1 MNAFQ
6 RIAIIV
12 GYEWRRAIAKKKFLV
27 LLILALALQV
37 GLFALFYYF
46 FTNPLP
52 PGFTVIGPSL
62 EEIKSMMWLVGV
74 LGPQIQSLFIPLI
87 AIVIAGGSMSE
98 EYERGTADILL
109 SKPITK
115 IEYMT
120 GKFLGGLSLL
130 GFVIAL
136 TTTLGATLAY
146 GLFGPQESIQFVPV
160 IYLVLLYSNM
170 LFFSM
175 TFMFSEVLR
184 RTTLSILAGIS
195 ILVASSIIGGI
206 LSTMYLISGGEQ
218 LYLEVSKWL
227 PNWSVSNLP
236 NFVASELI
244 TAPQSPFV
252 STPGGDIQLAA
263 AIIAVYT
270 IASILIAAL
279 KLVRSDVTKRTT

>member
-27 LLILALALQV
+27 LMILALALQV

-46 FTNPLP
+46 FTNPP
-52 PGFTVIGPSL
+52 PGFTIIGPSL
-62 EEIKSMMWLVGV
+62 EDVKAMMWLVGV
-74 LGPQIQSLFIPLI
+74 LGPQSLFIPLI

-98 EYERGTADILL
+98 EYERGTADMLL

-120 GKFLGGLSLL
+120 GKFLGGLTLL

-136 TTTLGATLAY
+136 TTALGATLAY
-146 GLFGPQESIQFVPV
+146 GLFGPQESIQFAPV

-175 TFMFSEVLR
+175 AFMFSEVFR
-184 RTTLSILAGIS
+184 RTTLSILAAVS

-206 LSTMYLISGGEQ
+206 LSTMYFMTQEQ

-236 NFVASELI
+236 SFVASELI
-244 TAPQSPFV
+244 TAPESPFV
-252 STPGGDIQLAA
+252 SMPGGDIQLAA

-270 IASILIAAL
+270 ITSILIAAL

>member
-6 RIAIIV
+6 RIATII
-12 GYEWRRAIAKKKFLV
+12 GYEWRRALAKKKFLV
-27 LLILALALQV
+27 LMILALALQV
-37 GLFALFYYF
+37 GLFALLYYF
-46 FTNPLP
+46 LTNPP

-62 EEIKSMMWLVGV
+62 EEVKAMMWLVGV
-74 LGPQIQSLFIPLI
+74 LGPQSLFIPLI

-146 GLFGPQESIQFVPV
+146 GLFGPQESIQFAPV

-175 TFMFSEVLR
+175 AFMFSEVFR
-184 RTTLSILAGIS
+184 RTTLSILAAVG
-195 ILVASSIIGGI
+195 ILVASSFIGGI
-206 LSTMYLISGGEQ
+206 LSMMYSMTQEQ

-236 NFVASELI
+236 SFVASELI
-244 TAPQSPFV
+244 TAPQSPFI
-252 STPGGDIQLAA
+252 SMPGVDIQLAA

-279 KLVRSDVTKRTT
+279 KLVRSDVTKRTS

>member
-27 LLILALALQV
+27 LMILALALQV

-46 FTNPLP
+46 FTNPP
-52 PGFTVIGPSL
+52 PGFTIIGPSL
-62 EEIKSMMWLVGV
+62 EEVKAMMWLVGV
-74 LGPQIQSLFIPLI
+74 LGPQSLFIPLI

-98 EYERGTADILL
+98 EYERGTADMLL

-120 GKFLGGLSLL
+120 GKFLGGLTLL

-136 TTTLGATLAY
+136 TTALGATLAY
-146 GLFGPQESIQFVPV
+146 GLFGPQESIQFAPV

-175 TFMFSEVLR
+175 AFMFSEVFR
-184 RTTLSILAGIS
+184 RTTLSILAAVS

-206 LSTMYLISGGEQ
+206 LSTMYFMTQEQ

-236 NFVASELI
+236 SFVASELI
-244 TAPQSPFV
+244 TAPESPFV
-252 STPGGDIQLAA
+252 SMPGGDIQLAA

-270 IASILIAAL
+270 ITSILIAAL

>member
-12 GYEWRRAIAKKKFLV
+12 GYEWRRALAKKKFLV

-46 FTNPLP
+46 FTNPP

-62 EEIKSMMWLVGV
+62 EEVKAMMWLVGV
-74 LGPQIQSLFIPLI
+74 LGPQGLFIPLI

-98 EYERGTADILL
+98 EYEHGTADILL

-120 GKFLGGLSLL
+120 GKFLGGLALL

-146 GLFGPQESIQFVPV
+146 GLFGPQESIQFAPV

-175 TFMFSEVLR
+175 AFMFSEVFR
-184 RTTLSILAGIS
+184 KTTLSILATVS
-195 ILVASSIIGGI
+195 ILVASAFIGGI
-206 LSTMYLISGGEQ
+206 LSTMYFMTQEQ

-227 PNWSVSNLP
+227 PSWSVSNLP
-236 NFVASELI
+236 SFVASELI

-252 STPGGDIQLAA
+252 SMPGGDIQLAA

-270 IASILIAAL
+270 IASILIATI
-279 KLVRSDVTKRTT
+279 KLVRSDVTKKAA

>member
-46 FTNPLP
+46 FTNPP

-62 EEIKSMMWLVGV
+62 EEVKAMMWLVGV
-74 LGPQIQSLFIPLI
+74 LGPQGLFIPLI
-87 AIVIAGGSMSE
+87 AIVVAGGSMSE
-98 EYERGTADILL
+98 EYEHGTADILL

-146 GLFGPQESIQFVPV
+146 GLFGPQEYIQFVPV
-160 IYLVLLYSNM
+160 IYLVLVYSNI

-175 TFMFSEVLR
+175 AFMFSEVFR
-184 RTTLSILAGIS
+184 RTTLSILAAVG
-195 ILVASSIIGGI
+195 ILVASLFIGGI
-206 LSTMYLISGGEQ
+206 LSMMYSMTQEQ

-236 NFVASELI
+236 SFVASELI
-244 TAPQSPFV
+244 TAPESPFV
-252 STPGGDIQLAA
+252 SVQGGNIQLAA

-270 IASILIAAL
+270 MASILIPAL
-279 KLVRSDVTKRTT
+279 KLVKSDVTKRTS

>member
-1 MNAFQ
+1 
-6 RIAIIV
+6 
-12 GYEWRRAIAKKKFLV
+12 
-27 LLILALALQV
+27 LALQV

-46 FTNPLP
+46 FTNPP
-52 PGFTVIGPSL
+52 PGFTIIGPSL
-62 EEIKSMMWLVGV
+62 EEVKAMMWLVGV
-74 LGPQIQSLFIPLI
+74 LGTQSLFIPLI

-146 GLFGPQESIQFVPV
+146 GLFGPQESIQFAPV

-175 TFMFSEVLR
+175 AFMFSEVFR
-184 RTTLSILAGIS
+184 RTTLSILAAVG
-195 ILVASSIIGGI
+195 ILVASSFIGGI
-206 LSTMYLISGGEQ
+206 LSMMYFMTQEQ

-236 NFVASELI
+236 SFVASELI

-252 STPGGDIQLAA
+252 SMPSGDIQLAA
-263 AIIAVYT
+263 TIIAVYT

-279 KLVRSDVTKRTT
+279 KLVRSDVTKRTS

>member
-1 MNAFQ
+1 MGFLQ
-6 RIAIIV
+6 RSANLV
-12 GYEWRRAIAKKKFLV
+12 TYEWKRALAKKKLFVLV
-27 LLILALALQV
+27 ALVLALQV
-37 GLFALFYYF
+37 GLFALFYYLF
-46 FTNPLP
+46 FINPP
-52 PGFTVIGPSL
+52 PGFIGSSL
-62 EEIKSMMWLVGV
+62 EEAKDMMWLVGV
-74 LGPQIQSLFIPLI
+74 LGLQSLFIPII

-98 EYERGTADILL
+98 EYEHGTADILL

-160 IYLVLLYSNM
+160 IYLVLLYANM

-175 TFMFSEVLR
+175 AFMFSEVLR
-184 RTTLSILAGIS
+184 RTTLSMLAGIG
-195 ILVASSIIGGI
+195 ILMASWFIGGI
-206 LSTMYLISGGEQ
+206 LSTMHVFTGEQ
-218 LYLEVSKWL
+218 LYLEISKWL
-227 PNWSVSNLP
+227 PLWSVSNLP
-236 NFVASELI
+236 SFVASELI
-244 TAPQSPFV
+244 TATDSPFV
-252 STPGGDIQLAA
+252 SVSGGDIPLAA

-279 KLVRSDVTKRTT
+279 KLVRSDVTKRAD

>member
-6 RIAIIV
+6 RIATII
-12 GYEWRRAIAKKKFLV
+12 GYELRRALAKKKFLV
-27 LLILALALQV
+27 LVILALALQV
-37 GLFALFYYF
+37 GIFALFYYF
-46 FTNPLP
+46 FTNPP
-52 PGFTVIGPSL
+52 PGFTIIGPAL
-62 EEIKSMMWLVGV
+62 EEVKAMMWLVGV
-74 LGPQIQSLFIPLI
+74 LGPQGLFIPLI

-160 IYLVLLYSNM
+160 IYLVLVYSNM

-175 TFMFSEVLR
+175 AFMFSEVFR
-184 RTTLSILAGIS
+184 RTTLSILASVG
-195 ILVASSIIGGI
+195 ILVASLFIGGI
-206 LSTMYLISGGEQ
+206 LSTMYFISGGEQ

-236 NFVASELI
+236 SFVASELI
-244 TAPQSPFV
+244 TAPESPFV
-252 STPGGDIQLAA
+252 SVQGGDIQLAA

-279 KLVRSDVTKRTT
+279 KLVRSDVTKRNT

>member
-46 FTNPLP
+46 FTNPP

-62 EEIKSMMWLVGV
+62 EEVKAMMWLVGV
-74 LGPQIQSLFIPLI
+74 LGPQSLFIPLI

-120 GKFLGGLSLL
+120 GKFLGGLTLL

-146 GLFGPQESIQFVPV
+146 GLFGPQESIQFAPV

-175 TFMFSEVLR
+175 AFMFSEVFR
-184 RTTLSILAGIS
+184 RTTLSILAAVG
-195 ILVASSIIGGI
+195 ILVASSFIGGI
-206 LSTMYLISGGEQ
+206 LSMMYFMTQEQ

-236 NFVASELI
+236 SFVASELI

-252 STPGGDIQLAA
+252 SMPGGDIQLAA

-279 KLVRSDVTKRTT
+279 KLVRSDVTKRTS

>member
-6 RIAIIV
+6 RIATII

-27 LLILALALQV
+27 LMILALALQV

-46 FTNPLP
+46 FTNPP

-62 EEIKSMMWLVGV
+62 EEVKAMMWLVGV
-74 LGPQIQSLFIPLI
+74 LGTQSLFIPLI

-146 GLFGPQESIQFVPV
+146 GLFGPQESIQFAPV

-175 TFMFSEVLR
+175 AFMFSEVFR
-184 RTTLSILAGIS
+184 RTTLSILAAVG
-195 ILVASSIIGGI
+195 ILVASSFIGGI
-206 LSTMYLISGGEQ
+206 LSMMYFMTQEQ

-236 NFVASELI
+236 SFVASELI

-252 STPGGDIQLAA
+252 SMPGGDIQLAA
-263 AIIAVYT
+263 TIIAVYT

-279 KLVRSDVTKRTT
+279 KLVRSDVTKRTS

>member
-6 RIAIIV
+6 RIATII
-12 GYEWRRAIAKKKFLV
+12 GYEWRRALAKKKFLV

-46 FTNPLP
+46 FTNPP

-62 EEIKSMMWLVGV
+62 EEVKAMMWLVGV
-74 LGPQIQSLFIPLI
+74 LGPQSLFIPLI

-146 GLFGPQESIQFVPV
+146 GLFGPQESIQFAPV

-175 TFMFSEVLR
+175 AFMFSEVFR
-184 RTTLSILAGIS
+184 RTTLSILVAVG
-195 ILVASSIIGGI
+195 ILVASSFIGGI
-206 LSTMYLISGGEQ
+206 LSMMYFMTQEQ
-218 LYLEVSKWL
+218 FYLEVSKWL

-236 NFVASELI
+236 SFVASELI

-252 STPGGDIQLAA
+252 SMPGGDIQLAA

-279 KLVRSDVTKRTT
+279 KLVRSDVTKRTS

>member
-1 MNAFQ
+1 MNAPQ
-6 RIAIIV
+6 RVAIIM
-12 GYEWRRAIAKKKFLV
+12 GYELRRALAKKKFFVLV
-27 LLILALALQV
+27 ISALALQV
-37 GLFALFYYF
+37 GVFVLFYYF
-46 FTNPLP
+46 FTNPP
-52 PGFTVIGPSL
+52 PGFTIIGPAL
-62 EEIKSMMWLVGV
+62 EEVKALMWLVGV
-74 LGPQIQSLFIPLI
+74 LGPQGLFIPII

-115 IEYMT
+115 IEYIT
-120 GKFLGGLSLL
+120 GKFLGGLALL

-160 IYLVLLYSNM
+160 IYLVLLYANL

-195 ILVASSIIGGI
+195 ILVASAFIGGI
-206 LSTMYLISGGEQ
+206 LSTMYFISGGEQ

-236 NFVASELI
+236 SFVASELI
-244 TAPQSPFV
+244 AAPESPFV
-252 STPGGDIQLAA
+252 SLPGGDIQLATV
-263 AIIAVYT
+263 IIAVYS

-279 KLVRSDVTKRTT
+279 KLVRSDVTKRTG

>member
-27 LLILALALQV
+27 LMILALALQV

-46 FTNPLP
+46 FTNPP
-52 PGFTVIGPSL
+52 PGFTIIGPSL
-62 EEIKSMMWLVGV
+62 EDVKAMMWLVGV
-74 LGPQIQSLFIPLI
+74 LGPQSLFIPLI

-98 EYERGTADILL
+98 EYERGTADMLL

-120 GKFLGGLSLL
+120 GKFLGGLTLL

-136 TTTLGATLAY
+136 TTALGATLAY
-146 GLFGPQESIQFVPV
+146 GLFGPQESIQFAPV
-160 IYLVLLYSNM
+160 VYLVLLYSNM

-175 TFMFSEVLR
+175 AFMFSEVFR
-184 RTTLSILAGIS
+184 RTTLSILAAVS

-206 LSTMYLISGGEQ
+206 LSTMYFMTQEQ

-236 NFVASELI
+236 SFVASELI
-244 TAPQSPFV
+244 TAPESPFV
-252 STPGGDIQLAA
+252 SMPGGDIQLAA

-270 IASILIAAL
+270 ITSILIAAL

>member
-1 MNAFQ
+1 MGFLQ
-6 RIAIIV
+6 RSANLV
-12 GYEWRRAIAKKKFLV
+12 TYEWRRALAKKWLYA
-27 LLILALALQV
+27 LLILALVLQV

-46 FTNPLP
+46 FTNPP
-52 PGFTVIGPSL
+52 PGFTIIGPSL
-62 EEIKSMMWLVGV
+62 EEVKASMWLVGV
-74 LGPQIQSLFIPLI
+74 LGPQSLFIPLI

-98 EYERGTADILL
+98 EYEHGTADILL
-109 SKPITK
+109 SKPIKK

-175 TFMFSEVLR
+175 AFMFSEVIR
-184 RTTLSILAGIS
+184 RTTLSILVVIG
-195 ILVASSIIGGI
+195 ILVASAFIGGI
-206 LSTMYLISGGEQ
+206 LSMMYSISGGEQ
-218 LYLEVSKWL
+218 LYLEISKLL

-236 NFVASELI
+236 SFVASRLI
-244 TAPQSPFV
+244 TAPENPFISV
-252 STPGGDIQLAA
+252 LGGDIQLAT

-270 IASILIAAL
+270 VASILIAAL
-279 KLVRSDVTKRTT
+279 KLVRSDVTKRTD

>member
-6 RIAIIV
+6 RIATII
-12 GYEWRRAIAKKKFLV
+12 GYELRRALAKKKFLV
-27 LLILALALQV
+27 LAILALALQV
-37 GLFALFYYF
+37 GIFALFYYF
-46 FTNPLP
+46 FTNPP
-52 PGFTVIGPSL
+52 PGFTIIGPAL
-62 EEIKSMMWLVGV
+62 EEVKVMMWLVGV
-74 LGPQIQSLFIPLI
+74 LGPQGLFIPLI

-120 GKFLGGLSLL
+120 GKFLGGLTLL

-136 TTTLGATLAY
+136 TTALGATLAY

-160 IYLVLLYSNM
+160 IYFALLYSNM

-175 TFMFSEVLR
+175 AFMFSEVFR
-184 RTTLSILAGIS
+184 RTTLSMLAVIG
-195 ILVASSIIGGI
+195 ILVASSLIGGI
-206 LSTMYLISGGEQ
+206 LSTMYFMTQEQ

-236 NFVASELI
+236 SFVASELI
-244 TAPQSPFV
+244 TAPESPFV
-252 STPGGDIQLAA
+252 SMPGGDIQLAA

-279 KLVRSDVTKRTT
+279 KLVRSDVTKRTE

>member
-6 RIAIIV
+6 RIATII
-12 GYEWRRAIAKKKFLV
+12 GYELRRALAKKKFLV
-27 LLILALALQV
+27 LAILALALQV
-37 GLFALFYYF
+37 GIFALFYYF
-46 FTNPLP
+46 FTNPP
-52 PGFTVIGPSL
+52 PGFTIIGPAL
-62 EEIKSMMWLVGV
+62 EEVKVMMWLVGV
-74 LGPQIQSLFIPLI
+74 LGPQGLFIPLI

-120 GKFLGGLSLL
+120 GKFLGGLTLL

-136 TTTLGATLAY
+136 TTALGATLAY

-160 IYLVLLYSNM
+160 IYFVLLYSNM

-175 TFMFSEVLR
+175 AFMFSEVFR
-184 RTTLSILAGIS
+184 RTTLSMLAVIG
-195 ILVASSIIGGI
+195 ILVASSLIGGI
-206 LSTMYLISGGEQ
+206 LSTMYFMTQEQ

-236 NFVASELI
+236 SFVASELI
-244 TAPQSPFV
+244 TAPESPFV
-252 STPGGDIQLAA
+252 SMPGGDIQLAA

-279 KLVRSDVTKRTT
+279 KLVRSDVTKRTE

>member
-46 FTNPLP
+46 FTNPP

-62 EEIKSMMWLVGV
+62 EEVKAMMWLVGV
-74 LGPQIQSLFIPLI
+74 LGPQSLFIPLI

-146 GLFGPQESIQFVPV
+146 GLFGPQESIQFAPV

-175 TFMFSEVLR
+175 AFMFSEVFR
-184 RTTLSILAGIS
+184 RTTLSILAAVG
-195 ILVASSIIGGI
+195 ILVASSFIGGI
-206 LSTMYLISGGEQ
+206 LSMMYFMTQEQ

-236 NFVASELI
+236 SFVASELI

-252 STPGGDIQLAA
+252 SMPGGDIQLAA

-279 KLVRSDVTKRTT
+279 KLVRSDVTKRTS

>member
-46 FTNPLP
+46 FTNPP

-62 EEIKSMMWLVGV
+62 EEVKAMMWLVGV
-74 LGPQIQSLFIPLI
+74 LGPQGLFIPLI
-87 AIVIAGGSMSE
+87 AIVVAGGSMSE
-98 EYERGTADILL
+98 EYEHGTADILL

-146 GLFGPQESIQFVPV
+146 GLFGPQEYIQFVPV
-160 IYLVLLYSNM
+160 IYLVLVYSNI

-175 TFMFSEVLR
+175 AFMFSEVFR
-184 RTTLSILAGIS
+184 RTTLSILAAVG
-195 ILVASSIIGGI
+195 ILVASLFIGGI
-206 LSTMYLISGGEQ
+206 LSMMYSMTQEQ

-236 NFVASELI
+236 SFVASELI
-244 TAPQSPFV
+244 TAPESPFV
-252 STPGGDIQLAA
+252 SVQGGNIQLAA

-270 IASILIAAL
+270 MASILIAAL
-279 KLVRSDVTKRTT
+279 KLVKSDVTKRTS

>member
-27 LLILALALQV
+27 LMILALALQV

-46 FTNPLP
+46 FTNPP
-52 PGFTVIGPSL
+52 PGFTIIGPSL
-62 EEIKSMMWLVGV
+62 EEVKAMMWLVGV
-74 LGPQIQSLFIPLI
+74 LGPQSLFIPLI

-98 EYERGTADILL
+98 EYERGTADMLL

-120 GKFLGGLSLL
+120 GKFLGGLTLL

-136 TTTLGATLAY
+136 TTALGATLAY
-146 GLFGPQESIQFVPV
+146 GLFGPQESIQFAPV

-175 TFMFSEVLR
+175 AFMFSEVFR
-184 RTTLSILAGIS
+184 RTTLSILAAVS

-206 LSTMYLISGGEQ
+206 LSTMYFMTQEQ

-236 NFVASELI
+236 SFVASELI
-244 TAPQSPFV
+244 TAPESPFV
-252 STPGGDIQLAA
+252 SMPGGDIQLAA

-279 KLVRSDVTKRTT
+279 RLVRSDVTKRTA